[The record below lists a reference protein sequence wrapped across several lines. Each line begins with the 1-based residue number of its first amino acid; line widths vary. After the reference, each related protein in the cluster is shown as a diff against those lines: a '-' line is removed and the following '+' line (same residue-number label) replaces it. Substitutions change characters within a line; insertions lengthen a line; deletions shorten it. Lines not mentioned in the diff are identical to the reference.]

1 MPNNEVAQRAVS
13 ASSDLAEP
21 LIDAFS
27 ASIAHVEREAKRYSQ
42 FRFPSM
48 RPMMLRASVRME
60 LENGLLPE
68 GARLAGK
75 PQQNCQL
82 LIEYQNLS
90 FRVLKENREL
100 FPGGTPVA
108 GRNQARRAY
117 YQQMSFE
124 DMLSQGGEIEGLPV
138 KLILLW
144 DWQDVENRDQGVNL
158 RVVHPIGTGTSSGKP
173 VPVDLSIP
181 IISDAGFYD
190 SLKFETK
197 EEEQDFF
204 ATKIASEENDSADAG

>member
-1 MPNNEVAQRAVS
+1 MLGLSDMPNNEVAQRAVS

-42 FRFPSM
+42 FRFPAM

-82 LIEYQNLS
+82 LIEYQNLVFEFLRRIENS
-90 FRVLKENREL
+90 FQAVL
-100 FPGGTPVA
+100 P
-108 GRNQARRAY
+108 
-117 YQQMSFE
+117 
-124 DMLSQGGEIEGLPV
+124 
-138 KLILLW
+138 
-144 DWQDVENRDQGVNL
+144 
-158 RVVHPIGTGTSSGKP
+158 
-173 VPVDLSIP
+173 
-181 IISDAGFYD
+181 
-190 SLKFETK
+190 
-197 EEEQDFF
+197 
-204 ATKIASEENDSADAG
+204 